1 MKWTIIVLIMMSL
14 IGSMMWVMPT
24 PRQRF
29 QSKLRL
35 DARKYGFQVQ
45 LSHLTLPRAKGE
57 VEPETVS
64 IPAYRLLRGDSVD
77 RKERDLWIEWKV
89 ARVEALANEGLPKG
103 WAWIKGERTLSN
115 RQLTWLSS
123 ALEAFPE
130 EVVAVES
137 SALHIMLYWREP
149 EREGALDEL
158 HTHANQFIQE
168 VI

>member
-14 IGSMMWVMPT
+14 IGSMMWVMPS

-57 VEPETVS
+57 VESETIS
-64 IPAYRLLRGDSVD
+64 IPAYRLLRGDTVD
-77 RKERDLWIEWKV
+77 RKERNVWIDWKI
-89 ARVEALANEGLPKG
+89 ARIEALANEGLPNG
-103 WAWIKGERTLSN
+103 WTWIKGERALSASKLT
-115 RQLTWLSS
+115 QLSRWLEDLP
-123 ALEAFPE
+123 A

-137 SALHIMLYWREP
+137 TALHLMLFWREP

-158 HTHANQFIQE
+158 YHHSNLFLQE
-168 VI
+168 QI